1 MAEFDEL
8 SQQYGVAQ
16 PMPLA
21 EKYGIDPA
29 QLAPNFAPQ
38 QGINQMLPSGGG
50 YSPAPVAGPGMN
62 PDLQALLMQYTT
74 GTPDYGAD
82 LKTARTERQAQEKA
96 FNTTLD
102 SLLKGADEGPSKA
115 EMYFRLAAALGKPT
129 KFGSFGESL
138 GPVAESLAEYQGDI
152 RKSGQARRKL
162 ATDIAL
168 KKQELSLEAAKDTEK
183 TLLGLQSEASKD
195 KREFIKAQV
204 KEYIDSGKPAS
215 EAGKIAF
222 DILRSKNPG
231 KSQAAITSS
240 PEYGAEVDNQAKLLV
255 EQKMAA
261 INASLVNAQA
271 SLVGAKATAEKAE
284 REAIKLEPD
293 ERKSIRD
300 DEDAIHAGKAAI
312 TNLTE
317 ALKYA
322 DSAFSLGN
330 ASENAQYKKL
340 KQTNPTDARVI
351 ATEQLENLVR
361 ANVLG
366 SLKSTVGSNP
376 TEGERRAIEALSG
389 MDAASPKAR
398 REILLRATRALEE
411 AIDYR
416 DARIKKIETGGYRKK
431 TEPEGKK

>member
-38 QGINQMLPSGGG
+38 QGINQMVPSGGG

-74 GTPDYGAD
+74 GAPDYGAD

-152 RKSGQARRKL
+152 RKSGQAKRKL

-261 INASLVNAQA
+261 INASLVGAQA

-284 REAIKLEPD
+284 RESIKLEPD

-300 DEDAIHAGKAAI
+300 DEDAIYAAKNTVANLNSALGLVDQAF
-312 TNLTE
+312 TNT
-317 ALKYA
+317 AA
-322 DSAFSLGN
+322 DQ
-330 ASENAQYKKL
+330 AQYKKL
-340 KQTNPTDARVI
+340 KQTNPSDPRVK
-351 ATEQLENLVR
+351 ATEELENLVGL
-361 ANVLG
+361 NVVG
-366 SLKSTVGSNP
+366 SLKTTFGGNP
-376 TEGERRAIEALSG
+376 TEGERRALQELGGLGSANKEVRKAI
-389 MDAASPKAR
+389 MKRAAK
-398 REILLRATRALEE
+398 ALEE
-411 AIDYR
+411 AVDYR
-416 DARIKKIETGGYRKK
+416 GLRIKKIETGGYRKK

>member
-1 MAEFDEL
+1 MQDFDEL
-8 SQQYGVAQ
+8 TQQYGVAQ

-74 GTPDYGAD
+74 GAPDYGAD

-152 RKSGQARRKL
+152 RKSGQVKRKL

-240 PEYGAEVDNQAKLLV
+240 PEYGTEVDNQAKLLV

-261 INASLVNAQA
+261 INASLVGAQA

-284 REAIKLEPD
+284 RESIKLEPD

-300 DEDAIHAGKAAI
+300 DEDAIYAAKNTVANLNSALGLVDQAF
-312 TNLTE
+312 TNT
-317 ALKYA
+317 AA
-322 DSAFSLGN
+322 DQ
-330 ASENAQYKKL
+330 AQYKKL
-340 KQTNPTDARVI
+340 KQTNPSDPRVK
-351 ATEQLENLVR
+351 ATEELENLVGL
-361 ANVLG
+361 NVVG
-366 SLKSTVGSNP
+366 SLKTTFGGNP
-376 TEGERRAIEALSG
+376 TEGERRALQELGGLGSANKEVRKAI
-389 MDAASPKAR
+389 MKRAAK
-398 REILLRATRALEE
+398 ALEE
-411 AIDYR
+411 AVDYR
-416 DARIKKIETGGYRKK
+416 GLRIKKIETGGYRKK

>member
-1 MAEFDEL
+1 MQDFDEL
-8 SQQYGVAQ
+8 TQQYGVAQ

-74 GTPDYGAD
+74 GAPDYGAD

-152 RKSGQARRKL
+152 RKSGQAKRKL

-222 DILRSKNPG
+222 DILRAKNPG

-240 PEYGAEVDNQAKLLV
+240 PEYGTEVDNQAKLLV

-261 INASLVNAQA
+261 INASLVGAQA

-284 REAIKLEPD
+284 RESIKLEPD

-300 DEDAIHAGKAAI
+300 DEDAIYAAKNTVANLNSALGLVDQAF
-312 TNLTE
+312 TNT
-317 ALKYA
+317 AA
-322 DSAFSLGN
+322 DQ
-330 ASENAQYKKL
+330 AQYKKL
-340 KQTNPTDARVI
+340 KQTNPSDPRVK
-351 ATEQLENLVR
+351 ATEELENLVGL
-361 ANVLG
+361 NVVG
-366 SLKSTVGSNP
+366 SLKTTFGGNP
-376 TEGERRAIEALSG
+376 TEGERRALQELGGLGSANKEVRKAI
-389 MDAASPKAR
+389 MKRAAK
-398 REILLRATRALEE
+398 ALEE
-411 AIDYR
+411 AVDYR
-416 DARIKKIETGGYRKK
+416 GLRIKKIETGGYRKK

>member
-1 MAEFDEL
+1 MQDFDEL
-8 SQQYGVAQ
+8 TQQYGVAQ

-74 GTPDYGAD
+74 GAPDYGAD

-152 RKSGQARRKL
+152 RKSGQAKRKL

-261 INASLVNAQA
+261 INASLVGAQA

-284 REAIKLEPD
+284 RESIKLEPD

-300 DEDAIHAGKAAI
+300 DEDAIYAAKNTVANLNSALGLVDQAF
-312 TNLTE
+312 TNT
-317 ALKYA
+317 AA
-322 DSAFSLGN
+322 DQ
-330 ASENAQYKKL
+330 AQYKKL
-340 KQTNPTDARVI
+340 KQTNPSDPRVK
-351 ATEQLENLVR
+351 ATEELENLVGL
-361 ANVLG
+361 NVVG
-366 SLKSTVGSNP
+366 SLKTTFGGNP
-376 TEGERRAIEALSG
+376 TEGERRALQELGGLGSANKEVRKAI
-389 MDAASPKAR
+389 MKRAAK
-398 REILLRATRALEE
+398 ALEE
-411 AIDYR
+411 AVDYR
-416 DARIKKIETGGYRKK
+416 GLRIKKIETGGYRKK